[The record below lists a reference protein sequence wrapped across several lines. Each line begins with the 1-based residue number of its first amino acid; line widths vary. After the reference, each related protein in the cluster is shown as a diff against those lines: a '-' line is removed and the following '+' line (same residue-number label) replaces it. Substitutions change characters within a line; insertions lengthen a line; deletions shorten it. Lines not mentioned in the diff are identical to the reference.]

1 MSAEKE
7 CVAKRTK
14 SVQKVESSEIR
25 SDSRQAR
32 AGRTIRTRPSRRAT
46 NFFRI
51 GRASRSGMISGIRR
65 TTGILGT
72 LGLLPFLMTVG
83 CASGPN
89 SSRQAADISAQG
101 PGTVFFSIETA
112 AYDALSYSYL
122 LSRADRKPAHSMGGS
137 IYSVAG
143 GFSYTSP
150 NRAEKFNPDEVNY
163 PLRPEDVAHYHT
175 YPRHWDRNVNLSR
188 ENFSKF
194 DRRVVNSVDPLHRPS
209 FILTPKL
216 KVKVYRGNRDGTL
229 FLAKLGEWNDVI
241 ELARSAPG
249 PVPSAPNVDLVSSTS
264 MRGPIESRE
273 ALSGIE
279 GESDASAS
287 GEW

>member
-1 MSAEKE
+1 
-7 CVAKRTK
+7 
-14 SVQKVESSEIR
+14 
-25 SDSRQAR
+25 
-32 AGRTIRTRPSRRAT
+32 
-46 NFFRI
+46 
-51 GRASRSGMISGIRR
+51 MISGIRR

-89 SSRQAADISAQG
+89 SSRKAVDISAQG

-150 NRAEKFNPDEVNY
+150 IRAEKFNPDEVDY

-175 YPRHWDRNVNLSR
+175 YPRHWDRKVNLSR

-194 DRRVVNSVDPLHRPS
+194 DRTVVNSVDPLHRPS

-216 KVKVYRGNRDGTL
+216 KVKVYRGNLDGTL

-249 PVPSAPNVDLVSSTS
+249 PVSSASNVNLVSSAS
-264 MRGPIESRE
+264 MHGPIESRE
-273 ALSGIE
+273 ELSGVE
-279 GESDASAS
+279 AGSDVSAS